1 MRARAV
7 VEVLLLP
14 NLGLNVFFTLAFLFL
29 ATGGRPGL
37 VQGALIVLAFL
48 GARNA
53 GHAFN
58 QWADRDL
65 DAANPRTRDR
75 PLVQGRLSPRAV
87 LLLVAGNLALFFVAA
102 VLLRPV
108 LLLLALPAVA
118 LVLGY
123 SYTKRVT
130 AWTTVILGTVESLV
144 PAGVFLAV
152 DGTLPPVAF
161 LGIAALVAFGTAF
174 EIVHSLQD
182 VEADRRLGLRSLPVA
197 LGTRTAIWLQG
208 LALAFALLFLALLGA
223 GTVGPSLGY
232 AAGILALAGLAFLE
246 VRGLST
252 GRWPL
257 PRAFRSHFLMG
268 ACFLLGVLAAYGLPG
283 ARG

>member
-1 MRARAV
+1 M
-7 VEVLLLP
+7 EVLLLP

-161 LGIAALVAFGTAF
+161 FGIAALVAFGTAF

-268 ACFLLGVLAAYGLPG
+268 SCFLLGVLAAYGLPG

>member
-1 MRARAV
+1 M
-7 VEVLLLP
+7 EVLLLP

-102 VLLRPV
+102 ALLRPV

-161 LGIAALVAFGTAF
+161 FGIAALVAFGTAF

-268 ACFLLGVLAAYGLPG
+268 SCFLLGVLAAYGLPG

>member
-37 VQGALIVLAFL
+37 IQGALIVLAFL

-152 DGTLPPVAF
+152 DGTLPPVAY

-182 VEADRRLGLRSLPVA
+182 VDADRGLGLRSLPVA

>member
-1 MRARAV
+1 M
-7 VEVLLLP
+7 EVLLLP

-37 VQGALIVLAFL
+37 IQGALIVLAFL

-161 LGIAALVAFGTAF
+161 FGIAALVAFGTAF

>member
-29 ATGGRPGL
+29 ATGGHPGL
-37 VQGALIVLAFL
+37 IQGALIVLAFL